1 MKSPAG
7 PPESPKPG
15 ATGAAPPPAA
25 HRPLFDRLL
34 ALGVENTARALPL
47 VEDVR
52 KRLGW
57 KETELDAVWEGA
69 ASSPDPLAFLLNLSK
84 LADSLSPEDLAGVLS
99 RPDVL
104 PVLGALL
111 GGSEFLADQIARRR
125 EIFSFL
131 FLEEGFRRRVSGG
144 EILAE
149 AVAAARRSGTEGEV
163 KTALRRIKLREAARI
178 AARDLAG
185 LAPLH
190 EVTEDLSALASAA
203 LSGAL
208 EFARRLLS
216 ERYGAPRVDG
226 TTGKACGFVVMG
238 MGKLGAFELNFSS
251 DIDLLYL
258 YETDAGMTEG
268 GSEGKPV
275 SFHEYFV
282 RLSETI
288 TRIVS
293 EVTEDGFV
301 FRVDLRLRPEGIKG
315 DLANSLRSAE
325 IYYESWG
332 QTWERGALIKARP
345 VAGDIAVGEEFL
357 RTVTPF
363 VYRKYLD
370 FTSIEEIQ
378 EMKEKINLSSARA
391 RRGGRDLKLGP
402 GGIREI
408 EFFAQAHQLIYGGKN
423 KALQVRGTL
432 PALSALAQQGI
443 VSEEERA
450 SLGEAYAFLRTLE
463 HRIQVYQ
470 ERQTHVLPAREKDL
484 LRLARTMGISGIE
497 DLLGALDRHTGNVR
511 AICGRLFR
519 GDSEEVPSDVP
530 PDVQALF
537 FSELEEEETR
547 VRLKA
552 MGFSDPEGARRILG
566 SLREGPPFVRLPA
579 RARRYLEK
587 IGPGVLA
594 RAIRTP
600 DPDMALSHTERFLA
614 AIGARTMFYAM
625 LFENPRVID
634 ALLRLFGSSRF
645 LSGYLLRHPELLD
658 TFLKQELSALVKTKS
673 QLRRELGEIL
683 VTCAD
688 FEQEMDELRRFKNL
702 ETLRIGTHDLAGNL
716 SLEEGMYQHSALA
729 EVLLSYALFLARRE
743 VSRRFGV
750 PTAAGEGGGE
760 EARFCV
766 LGMGKLGAEELSY
779 HSDLDIIF
787 LYSEA
792 GETVPAP
799 DTNPSDFRKVTN
811 HEYFAKVAQRLITLL
826 TTVTREGYVYKLDT
840 RLRPS
845 GNAGPLVSSLAAF
858 DRYHEHSAQL
868 WERQALLKC
877 RFVAG
882 DREFGKGVEEKV
894 ARFIYER
901 PLPAGAAEEI
911 HRLRMR
917 MEVELGR
924 ERIDRLNLK
933 VGRGGVVDVEFAAQY
948 LQLLHGPAIPSVR
961 SRSTLKALYELMRAG
976 RISVEEFQAL
986 DGGYRFLRALE
997 VRLRL
1002 SHDASIEQFDPA
1014 GLGPAA
1020 MERYRK
1026 ETEGIRKVYL
1036 KVLGLSG

>member
-1 MKSPAG
+1 VKSPAG
-7 PPESPKPG
+7 PHGS
-15 ATGAAPPPAA
+15 AS
-25 HRPLFDRLL
+25 RSVLDRLL
-34 ALGVENTARALPL
+34 TLGVENTARALPL
-47 VEDVR
+47 VEDIR

-57 KETELDAVWEGA
+57 GEAELDAVWEGA
-69 ASSPDPLAFLLNLSK
+69 AASPDPLAYLLNFSK
-84 LADSLSPEDLAGVLS
+84 LADSLSADDLAGVLS
-99 RPDVL
+99 RPAGRQ
-104 PVLGALL
+104 VLGALL
-111 GGSEFLADQIARRR
+111 GGSEFLADQVARRR

-131 FLEEGFRRRVSGG
+131 FLEEGFRRRVSG
-144 EILAE
+144 EELLAE
-149 AVAAARRSGTEGEV
+149 AASAARRSGTESQI
-163 KTALRRIKLREAARI
+163 KADLRRIKLREVARI

-185 LAPLH
+185 LAPLA
-190 EVTEDLSALASAA
+190 EVTEDLSSLASSA

-208 EFARRLLS
+208 EFARRELT
-216 ERYGAPRVDG
+216 ERYGAPRIDG
-226 TTGKACGFVVMG
+226 AGGRECGFVVMG

-258 YETDAGMTEG
+258 YETDAGTTDG
-268 GSEGKPV
+268 GREGKPITL
-275 SFHEYFV
+275 HQYFV
-282 RLSETI
+282 RLSEMI

-293 EVTEDGFV
+293 EITEDGFV
-301 FRVDLRLRPEGIKG
+301 FRVDLRLRPEGTKG

-332 QTWERGALIKARP
+332 QTWERAALIKARP
-345 VAGDIAVGEEFL
+345 VAGDLAVGEEFL

-363 VYRKYLD
+363 VYRRYLD
-370 FTSIEEIQ
+370 FTSIEEIK
-378 EMKEKINLSSARA
+378 EMKDRINLASTRA
-391 RRGGRDLKLGP
+391 RRGERDLKLGP

-423 KALQVRGTL
+423 KALHVRGTME
-432 PALSALAQQGI
+432 ALKALAQQGI
-443 VSEEERA
+443 IPEEERA
-450 SLGEAYAFLRTLE
+450 SLGEAYAFLRALE
-463 HRIQVYQ
+463 HRIQVHQ
-470 ERQTHVLPAREKDL
+470 ERQTHLLPEREEDL
-484 LRLARTMGISGIE
+484 KRLARTMGLSGGE
-497 DLLGALDRHTGNVR
+497 ALLSALERHTGGVR
-511 AICGRLFR
+511 AIYGRLFR
-519 GDSEEVPSDVP
+519 GLAEEAPSDIP
-530 PDVQALF
+530 IDIQALF
-537 FSELEEEETR
+537 FPELEEEEASA
-547 VRLKA
+547 RLRA
-552 MGFSDPEGARRILG
+552 LGFSDPETARRNLA
-566 SLREGPPFVRLPA
+566 SLRDGPPFVRLPA

-587 IGPGVLA
+587 IAPAILA
-594 RAIRTP
+594 RVVRTP
-600 DPDMALSHTERFLA
+600 DPDMALAHTERFLA
-614 AIGARTMFYAM
+614 AIGARTMFYAL

-634 ALLRLFGSSRF
+634 ALIRLFGSGRF

-658 TFLKQELSALVKTKS
+658 TFLKQDLAAVVKTKS
-673 QLRRELGEIL
+673 ELRRELSEIL
-683 VTCAD
+683 AACAD

-702 ETLRIGTHDLAGNL
+702 ETLRIGIHDLAGNL

-729 EVLLSYALFLARRE
+729 EVLLSYALLLARRE

-750 PTAAGEGGGE
+750 PTVAENGREA

-787 LYSEA
+787 LYSGA

-799 DTNPSDFRKVTN
+799 DADPSDFRKVTN

-858 DRYHEHSAQL
+858 EAYHEHSAQL

-882 DREFGKGVEEKV
+882 DREFGKKVEAMV

-924 ERIDRLNLK
+924 ERTDRLNLK

-948 LQLLHGPAIPSVR
+948 LQLLHGPGLPSVR

-976 RISVEEFQAL
+976 KISVEDFQAL

-1014 GLGPAA
+1014 DLGSAA

-1036 KVLGLSG
+1036 KVLGLPG

>member
-1 MKSPAG
+1 VKSPF
-7 PPESPKPG
+7 E
-15 ATGAAPPPAA
+15 
-25 HRPLFDRLL
+25 RLL
-34 ALGVENTARALPL
+34 ALGVANTARALPL

-57 KETELDAVWEGA
+57 GEAELDGVWKGA
-69 ASSPDPLAFLLNLSK
+69 AAAPDPLAFLLNLSK
-84 LADSLSPEDLAGVLS
+84 LADSLSPEDLADVLS
-99 RPDVL
+99 RPAGL

-111 GGSEFLADQIARRR
+111 GGSEFLADQVARRR

-131 FLEEGFRRRVSGG
+131 FLEEEFRRRVDG
-144 EILAE
+144 EALLVE
-149 AVAAARRSGTEGEV
+149 AVAAAQRSDTEKAV
-163 KTALRRIKLREAARI
+163 KSALRRIKLREVARI

-185 LAPLH
+185 LAPLA
-190 EVTEDLSALASAA
+190 EVTEDLSALASSA

-208 EFARRLLS
+208 EFARRELS
-216 ERYGAPRVDG
+216 DRYGAPRVDG
-226 TTGKACGFVVMG
+226 GNGRECGFVIMG

-268 GSEGKPV
+268 GREGKPI
-275 SFHEYFV
+275 SFHQFFV
-282 RLSETI
+282 RLSEMI

-293 EVTEDGFV
+293 EITEDGFV

-332 QTWERGALIKARP
+332 QTWERAALIKARS
-345 VAGDIAVGEEFL
+345 VAGDSAVGEEFL

-378 EMKEKINLSSARA
+378 EMKERINLASTRA
-391 RRGGRDLKLGP
+391 RRGNRDLKLGA

-423 KALQVRGTL
+423 KALRVRGTL
-432 PALSALAQQGI
+432 PALSALTQQGI
-443 VSEEERA
+443 ISEEEHA
-450 SLGEAYAFLRTLE
+450 SLGEAYAFLRSLE
-463 HRIQVYQ
+463 HRIQVHQ
-470 ERQTHVLPAREKDL
+470 ERQTHVLPQREEDL
-484 LRLARTMGISGIE
+484 HRLARAMGLSGE
-497 DLLGALDRHTGNVR
+497 EALFSALDRHTGNVR
-511 AICGRLFR
+511 TIYGRLFR
-519 GDSEEVPSDVP
+519 GAAEEVPSEVP

-537 FSELEEEETR
+537 FPELEEEEAAS
-547 VRLKA
+547 RLKA
-552 MGFSDPEGARRILG
+552 LGFSDPETARRNLA
-566 SLREGPPFVRLPA
+566 SLREGPPFVRLSA

-587 IGPGVLA
+587 IAPAVFA
-594 RAIRTP
+594 RVIRTP
-600 DPDMALSHTERFLA
+600 DPDMALAHTERFLA

-634 ALLRLFGSSRF
+634 ALIRLFGSSRF

-658 TFLKQELSALVKTKS
+658 TFLKQDLAAVVKTKTE
-673 QLRRELGEIL
+673 LRRELGEIL
-683 VTCAD
+683 VACAD

-743 VSRRFGV
+743 VSRRFGDPAV
-750 PTAAGEGGGE
+750 AGNAGKE
-760 EARFCV
+760 ESRFCV

-799 DTNPSDFRKVTN
+799 DADPSEFRKVTN

-826 TTVTREGYVYKLDT
+826 TTATREGYVYKLDT

-858 DRYHEHSAQL
+858 ETYHEHSAQL

-882 DREFGKGVEEKV
+882 DREFGKNVEEKV
-894 ARFIYER
+894 ARFIYDR

-924 ERIDRLNLK
+924 ERTDRLNLK
-933 VGRGGVVDVEFAAQY
+933 VGRGGVVDVEFATQY
-948 LQLLHGPAIPSVR
+948 LQLLHAPKVPVLR

-976 RISVEEFQAL
+976 KISVEDFQAL
-986 DGGYRFLRALE
+986 DGGYRFLRTLE
-997 VRLRL
+997 IRLRL

-1014 GLGPAA
+1014 GFDPAA

-1036 KVLGLSG
+1036 KVLGLPG